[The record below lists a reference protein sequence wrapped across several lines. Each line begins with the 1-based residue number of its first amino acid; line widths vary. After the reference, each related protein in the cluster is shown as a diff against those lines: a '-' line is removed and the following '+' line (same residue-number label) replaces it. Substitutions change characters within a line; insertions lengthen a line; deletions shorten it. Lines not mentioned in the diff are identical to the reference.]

1 MKRSLQIKAAL
12 IVVLAIWAGINL
24 WPTLQLSRMSAAKEK
39 ALASTPEGLT
49 KLDKL
54 HSHAIKRGLDLQGG
68 MYLVLDV
75 DQSSVEKGTSE
86 DAIKRTL
93 EILRNRIDQF
103 GVSEPDVRREGTSRI
118 IVQLPGLQD
127 AERAKR
133 LIGKTARLEFR
144 MVREGADVTSL
155 LARLD
160 RVLAAS
166 GTLPDSVEAA
176 VDQESELSASDS
188 TAADST
194 STQTAQA
201 AASDS
206 SQGDLLSDLGGKE
219 ESSTGEVG
227 DWEKQHPLTALM
239 GPFLKNRGALPVSE
253 ANKPRVEALL
263 KTPAAQR
270 VMPRDVEW
278 LWGSEQ
284 LTGNDGRPA
293 YLLYLVDK
301 KIELTG
307 GEVRNA
313 GVTPDPDRPP
323 LLMVNLGFSRRGGIK
338 FANVTGANV
347 GRKLGIVL
355 DDVVISAPNIRQRIP
370 NGSAVISGGFE
381 SDTEARDLALM
392 LRAGALPADVSIAE
406 ERTVGPSLGRD
417 SIKQGVNAA
426 ILGFIVVVIFIILYY
441 RLAGVLATFGLFV
454 TLLLLMGLL
463 AQLHLTLTL
472 PGIAGII
479 LTVGMAVDANV
490 LIFERI
496 REELRVGKT
505 VRASIDAGYANA
517 TRTIVDANITTF
529 IAAVVLYY
537 FGTGPI
543 KGFAVTLSIGI
554 LTSMFSALIFT
565 RTVYDFWLQGRTPR
579 KLSI

>member
-12 IVVLAIWAGINL
+12 IVVLAIWAAINL
-24 WPTLQLSRMSAAKEK
+24 WPTLQLSRMSAETEES
-39 ALASTPEGLT
+39 LAATPNGVA

-54 HSHAIKRGLDLQGG
+54 HAHAIKRGLDLQGG

-75 DQSSVEKGTSE
+75 DQSTVEKGTSE

-133 LIGKTARLEFR
+133 LIGRTARLEFR

-160 RVLAAS
+160 RVLA
-166 GTLPDSVEAA
+166 G
-176 VDQESELSASDS
+176 SETD
-188 TAADST
+188 ADST
-194 STQTAQA
+194 SAAQENGGTQTITPDST
-201 AASDS
+201 ASKANGQVANADS
-206 SQGDLLSDLGGKE
+206 SQGDLLTDLGG
-219 ESSTGEVG
+219 EVQTENSVD
-227 DWEKQHPLTALM
+227 DWENQHPLTSLM
-239 GPFLKNRGALPVSE
+239 GPFLKNRGGLPVTE
-253 ANKPRVEALL
+253 PNKDRVDALL
-263 KTPAAQR
+263 HTPAAQR
-270 VMPRDVEW
+270 MMPRDAEF
-278 LWGSEQ
+278 LWGSEK

-313 GVTPDPDRPP
+313 GVSPDPDRPP

-355 DDVVISAPNIRQRIP
+355 DDVVISAPNIRSRIP
-370 NGSAVISGGFE
+370 NGSAVISGGFNT
-381 SDTEARDLALM
+381 DAEARDLALM

-426 ILGFIVVVIFIILYY
+426 VLGFIVVVIFIIIYY
-441 RLAGVLATFGLFV
+441 RVAGVLATFGLFV

-496 REELRVGKT
+496 REELRVGKS

>member
-12 IVVLAIWAGINL
+12 IVVLAIWAMINL
-24 WPTLQLSRMSAAKEK
+24 WPTLTLSRMSAAKEK
-39 ALASTPEGLT
+39 SLASTPEGVA

-54 HSHAIKRGLDLQGG
+54 HAHAIKRGLDLQGG

-75 DQSSVEKGTSE
+75 DQSSIEKGTSE

-133 LIGKTARLEFR
+133 LIGRTARLEFR

-160 RVLAAS
+160 HVLAGS
-166 GTLPDSVEAA
+166 ETEVDSTLAAQKKAETETIAPDSTTVKQNA
-176 VDQESELSASDS
+176 
-188 TAADST
+188 
-194 STQTAQA
+194 QTASA
-201 AASDS
+201 DS
-206 SQGDLLSDLGGKE
+206 SQGDLLTDLGGE
-219 ESSTGEVG
+219 DQGAADTTVN

-239 GPFLKNRGALPVSE
+239 GPFLKNRGGLPVSDS
-253 ANKPRVEALL
+253 NKPRVDALL
-263 KTPAAQR
+263 QTAAAQR
-270 VMPRDVEW
+270 VMPRDVEF
-278 LWGSEQ
+278 LWGSEK

-293 YLLYLVDK
+293 FLLYLVDK

-307 GEVRNA
+307 GEVRSA
-313 GVTPDPDRPP
+313 GVSPDPDRPP

-355 DDVVISAPNIRQRIP
+355 DDVVISAPNIRSRIP
-370 NGSAVISGGFE
+370 NGAAVISGGFE
-381 SDTEARDLALM
+381 TDAEARDLALM
-392 LRAGALPADVSIAE
+392 LRAGALPADVKIAE

-426 ILGFIVVVIFIILYY
+426 VLGFIVVVVFIIIYY
-441 RLAGVLATFGLFV
+441 RAAGVLATFGLFV

-496 REELRVGKT
+496 REEMRVGKS

>member
-12 IVVLAIWAGINL
+12 IVVLAIWAAINL
-24 WPTLQLSRMSAAKEK
+24 WPTLQLSRMSAETETS
-39 ALASTPEGLT
+39 LAATPKGVA

-54 HSHAIKRGLDLQGG
+54 HAHAIKRGLDLQGG

-75 DQSSVEKGTSE
+75 DQSTVEQGTSE

-133 LIGKTARLEFR
+133 LIGRTARLEFR
-144 MVREGADVTSL
+144 MVREGADITSL

-160 RVLAAS
+160 RVLT
-166 GTLPDSVEAA
+166 G
-176 VDQESELSASDS
+176 SE

-194 STQTAQA
+194 SAAQENGGTQTIAPDST
-201 AASDS
+201 ASKANGQVAKADS
-206 SQGDLLSDLGGKE
+206 SQGDLLTDLGGE
-219 ESSTGEVG
+219 DQTENSVD
-227 DWEKQHPLTALM
+227 DWEKQHPLTSLM
-239 GPFLKNRGALPVSE
+239 GPFLKNRGGLPVTE
-253 ANKPRVEALL
+253 PNKDRVDALL
-263 KTPAAQR
+263 HTPAAQR
-270 VMPRDVEW
+270 MMPRDAEF
-278 LWGSEQ
+278 LWGSEK

-313 GVTPDPDRPP
+313 GVSPDPDRPP

-355 DDVVISAPNIRQRIP
+355 DDVVISAPNIRSRIP
-370 NGSAVISGGFE
+370 NGSAVISGGFNT
-381 SDTEARDLALM
+381 DAEARDLALM

-426 ILGFIVVVIFIILYY
+426 ILGFIVVVIFIIVYY
-441 RLAGVLATFGLFV
+441 RVAGVLATFGLFV

-496 REELRVGKT
+496 REELREGKS

-517 TRTIVDANITTF
+517 TRTIVDANLTTF